1 MALKADRH
9 EIVTDISFFMN
20 ETAERGIV
28 VAYSTAGS
36 GAAMDD
42 SSALVTIPTT
52 ASGALVAGL
61 LLNDV
66 VNLDL
71 TRQHLNQHQD
81 EVQQGGKVTLLKQGW
96 VVTNKVDTSDVG
108 SGPTVGQPA
117 YVASSGFLSATNPA
131 AYDASTIAGAS
142 NPLGNEDALVG
153 RFLSTQDADGYAKVY
168 INIA

>member
-9 EIVTDISFFMN
+9 EVVTDISFFMN
-20 ETAERGIV
+20 ETAERGIIV
-28 VAYSTAGS
+28 VHSTAGS

-52 ASGALVAGL
+52 ASGTHPAGM

-81 EVQQGGKVTLLKQGW
+81 EVQMGGKVTLLKQGW
-96 VVTNKVDTSDVG
+96 VVTNKLDND
-108 SGPTVGQPA
+108 PTVGAPA
-117 YVASSGFLSATNPA
+117 YVASSGLLSTSVGLVEYA
-131 AYDASTIAGAS
+131 
-142 NPLGNEDALVG
+142 EDDTGYAVNYEALRVG
-153 RFLSTQDADGYAKVY
+153 RFLSTEDADGYAKVY
-168 INIA
+168 IDIA